1 MSHPVATVRSRL
13 STADL
18 CKANGWGV
26 GTVLE
31 GERLPKEPA
40 EMPLPQIQITAIG
53 VQVILAIPVRLAGSE
68 RFGGDEE
75 AFSLKTRNWRAIR

>member
-1 MSHPVATVRSRL
+1 MIHPVPTVRSRL

-18 CKANGWGV
+18 CKANGWSV

-31 GERLPKEPA
+31 GERLPKEPP

-53 VQVILAIPVRLAGSE
+53 LQVILAIPMRIAGAE
-68 RFGGDEE
+68 RFGGDEQ
-75 AFSLKTRNWRAIR
+75 AYSLKTRNWRAVG